1 MDLSRFTVGCASRA
15 SRRASRRPETTLDRY
30 ATFFM
35 FLDTQ
40 AAISFFILPCLSC
53 RSTAPTSLDTQ
64 ATVSFFIHRPFRLS
78 LSFVLD
84 DFPFSL
90 LLCGPQAFPNI
101 FPTFGAIL
109 RLSLSAI
116 VSRGPYK
123 TPCDA

>member
-1 MDLSRFTVGCASRA
+1 MRV
-15 SRRASRRPETTLDRY
+15 Y
-30 ATFFM
+30 AYIRVYAYM
-35 FLDTQ
+35 PVY
-40 AAISFFILPCLSC
+40 AYMRI
-53 RSTAPTSLDTQ
+53 
-64 ATVSFFIHRPFRLS
+64 ATISFFIHRPFRLS

-84 DFPFSL
+84 DFPFSF